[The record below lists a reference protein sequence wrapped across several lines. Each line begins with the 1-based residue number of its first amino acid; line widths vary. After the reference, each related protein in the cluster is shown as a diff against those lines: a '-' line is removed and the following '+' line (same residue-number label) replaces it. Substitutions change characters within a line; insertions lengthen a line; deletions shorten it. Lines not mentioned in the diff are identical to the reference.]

1 MTENPDKRIELA
13 KELIE
18 SLRALIEKSRE
29 TRARKQKG
37 MADTRETLG
46 RSDMSGVIVTGAG
59 SRLHLCQTCLNL
71 LNKVSPGFLQ
81 YPADV
86 GRVTNEKTGNL
97 RRKKP
102 CSKTASRMKP

>member
-1 MTENPDKRIELA
+1 MPRSAALFFSTGDKFGLVTMTENPDKRIELT

-18 SLRALIEKSRE
+18 SLRALIEKAGKLE
-29 TRARKQKG
+29 QKQNS

-71 LNKVSPGFLQ
+71 LNKVSPGFFAV
-81 YPADV
+81 P
-86 GRVTNEKTGNL
+86 G
-97 RRKKP
+97 
-102 CSKTASRMKP
+102 

>member
-13 KELIE
+13 
-18 SLRALIEKSRE
+18 
-29 TRARKQKG
+29 

-71 LNKVSPGFLQ
+71 LNKVSPGLNESSFR
-81 YPADV
+81 ADIDV
-86 GRVTNEKTGNL
+86 LTLPSNQLEVTSTY
-97 RRKKP
+97 
-102 CSKTASRMKP
+102 